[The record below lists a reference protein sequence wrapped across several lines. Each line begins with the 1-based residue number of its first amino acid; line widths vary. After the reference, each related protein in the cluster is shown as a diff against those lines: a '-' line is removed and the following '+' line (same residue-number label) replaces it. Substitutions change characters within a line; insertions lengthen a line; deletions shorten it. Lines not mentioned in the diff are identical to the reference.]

1 MGVSLG
7 GIGALVG
14 GGSALAG
21 LLGFGAQTPQAPAQ
35 AFVPQS
41 LPTADA
47 GAISG
52 TQNLSGLNTAAG
64 TLGQFGN
71 VTQGLVNNPGASQ
84 FTAGANALS
93 PVAGGAGMQQIGA
106 GSNLINGTQGNLAAA
121 QSALNTAFDPQNALY
136 AQQYQQNN
144 DATNAGLAA
153 RGLATTP
160 YGAGVQNTSDQQ
172 FNTNWLQSQLQ
183 RQATGAQTASTLQG
197 ATGAADTTGAGLQ
210 TTGLNTALQG
220 ASLPFST
227 AQTIGTDQQQA
238 LSALG
243 AQGTTA
249 TNNAQQQIADFL
261 QYLGL
266 GNQATGVNNSIF
278 GNQIT
283 AQNNA
288 FNQQQALGKSL
299 GSSLSGLGTFFGGSG
314 GTPGTAISG
323 ATGPTS
329 FGGASGPT
337 PLVA

>member
-1 MGVSLG
+1 MGVTLG
-7 GIGALVG
+7 GIGAAVG
-14 GGSALAG
+14 GGSALAS
-21 LLGFGAQTPQAPAQ
+21 LLGFGSTTPQAPAP

-52 TQNLSGLNTAAG
+52 TQNLSGLNTAAS

-71 VTQGLVNNPGASQ
+71 ITQGLVNNPGATQ
-84 FTAGANALS
+84 FQSGANAIS
-93 PVAGGAGMQQIGA
+93 PVATAGGAQQFGA
-106 GSNLINGTQGNLAAA
+106 GSSLINGTQGDLSAAN
-121 QSALNTAFDPQNALY
+121 SALNTAFDPQNALY

-144 DATNAGLAA
+144 DAINASLAS

-172 FNTNWLQSQLQ
+172 FNTNWLQTQLA

-197 ATGAADTTGAGLQ
+197 AAGTGATTGAGLQ
-210 TTGLNTALQG
+210 TTGLNTMLQG

-238 LSALG
+238 LTALG

-249 TNNAQQQIADFL
+249 TTNAQSQIADFL

-266 GNQATGVNNSIF
+266 GNAATSTNNSIF

-283 AQNNA
+283 AQNNQA
-288 FNQQQALGKSL
+288 TQQAAAGKAL

-314 GTPGTAISG
+314 GTPGTAIPG

-337 PLVA
+337 PLVS